1 MQQNLG
7 IPVLSG
13 GFCLVNEEARA
24 QALPPV
30 CLCCAALQCFWKH
43 VCGGAAAVAVLQP
56 AAGSCSCRAGVQ
68 QWKVHAALSVI
79 ISFFKLA
86 LLKWCSVLL

>member
-56 AAGSCSCRAGVQ
+56 GAVPAGLECSNG
-68 QWKVHAALSVI
+68 KYT
-79 ISFFKLA
+79 
-86 LLKWCSVLL
+86 LLYQL